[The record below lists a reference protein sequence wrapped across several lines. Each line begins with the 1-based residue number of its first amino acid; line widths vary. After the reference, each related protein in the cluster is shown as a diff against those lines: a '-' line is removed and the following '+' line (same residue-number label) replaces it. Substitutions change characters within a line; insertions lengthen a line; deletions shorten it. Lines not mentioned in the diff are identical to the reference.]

1 VGWEVEQAI
10 QEELKVLSERL
21 TSPECREALIWFLQK
36 RKPDFKQF
44 R

>member
-1 VGWEVEQAI
+1 MERVI
-10 QEELKVLSERL
+10 QEELQILAERL
-21 TSPECREALIWFLQK
+21 SSPECREALMAFLQK